1 MYLNFQFVFYLDQ
14 FCNPAMVS
22 YSGFNVTWNET
33 KAGVTAVAPCTG
45 PRLAGEFNS
54 RKTDITSHHY

>member
-45 PRLAGEFNS
+45 PGLAGEFNS

>member
-14 FCNPAMVS
+14 VCNPAMVS

-33 KAGVTAVAPCTG
+33 KAGVTAVAPCTRPG
-45 PRLAGEFNS
+45 LAGEF
-54 RKTDITSHHY
+54 